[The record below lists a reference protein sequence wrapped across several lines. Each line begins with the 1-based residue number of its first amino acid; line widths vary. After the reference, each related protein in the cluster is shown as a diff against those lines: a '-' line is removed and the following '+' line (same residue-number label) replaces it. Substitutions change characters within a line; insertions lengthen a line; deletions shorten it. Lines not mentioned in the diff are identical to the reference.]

1 VIERIDVAVTPAA
14 APVGLRDV
22 AIVIIDVLRAT
33 TTIVR
38 ALESGAAAIVPCLEP
53 DEAIAVRNR
62 IGRDRVLLAG
72 ERDAQRV
79 PGFDLDNSP
88 ASFTPDIVTGKTIA
102 FTTTNGTRALQR
114 LGHAGASAVF
124 CAALSNRRAT
134 VDALAQT
141 EAREA
146 LLVCA
151 GTEGAFSLEDF
162 LCAGAIA
169 HAYADV
175 HGQAMLSDAARAAAL
190 TYHACAGELSSAVA
204 SGEHAQHLAALGFR
218 ADILAAAQLDT
229 STIVAVY
236 REGEIVSLSSLTS

>member
-14 APVGLRDV
+14 APIGLRDV

-72 ERDAQRV
+72 ERDAQRI

-102 FTTTNGTRALQR
+102 FTTTNGTRALRR

-124 CAALSNRRAT
+124 CAALSNREAI
-134 VDALAQT
+134 VDALAQID
-141 EAREA
+141 AREA

-162 LCAGAIA
+162 LCAGAVA
-169 HAYADV
+169 HAYAQA

-190 TYHACAGELSSAVA
+190 TYHACAEELTNAIA
-204 SGEHAQHLAALGFR
+204 SGEHAQHLASLGFR
-218 ADILAAAQLDT
+218 ADILAAAQLDV
-229 STIVAVY
+229 SPIVPAY
-236 REGEIVSLSSLTS
+236 REGEIVSL

>member
-1 VIERIDVAVTPAA
+1 MIERIDVAIIPAA
-14 APVGLRDV
+14 ATTSLRDV

-38 ALESGAAAIVPCLEP
+38 AFEAGALAIVPCLEP

-72 ERDAQRV
+72 ERDAHRI

-88 ASFTPDIVTGKTIA
+88 ASFTRDIVSGKTIA

-114 LGHAGASAVF
+114 LGHAGAPVVL
-124 CAALSNRRAT
+124 CAALTNRRAV
-134 VDALAQT
+134 VDALRT
-141 EAREA
+141 IDAREA

-169 HAYADV
+169 AAYARDGDAV
-175 HGQAMLSDAARAAAL
+175 LSDAARAAAL
-190 TYHACAGELSSAVA
+190 TYHACAGQLASAVA
-204 SGEHAQHLAALGFR
+204 SGENAQRLAAEGFR
-218 ADILAAAQLDT
+218 DDILAAAQLDVSAIT
-229 STIVAVY
+229 PAY
-236 REGEIVSLSSLTS
+236 RDGEIVSGP

>member
-1 VIERIDVAVTPAA
+1 LIERIDVAITPAA
-14 APVGLRDV
+14 ATTSLRDV
-22 AIVIIDVLRAT
+22 AIIIIDVLRAT

-38 ALESGAAAIVPCLEP
+38 AFEAGALAIVPCLEP

-72 ERDAQRV
+72 ERNAHRI

-88 ASFTPDIVTGKTIA
+88 ASFTPDVVGGKTIA

-114 LGHAGASAVF
+114 LGHAGAPAVL
-124 CAALSNRRAT
+124 CAALTNRQAI
-134 VDALAQT
+134 VDALRT
-141 EAREA
+141 IDAREA

-169 HAYADV
+169 VAYAHD
-175 HGQAMLSDAARAAAL
+175 GDAALSDAARAAAL
-190 TYHACAGELSSAVA
+190 TYQACAGQLTNAVA
-204 SGEHAQHLAALGFR
+204 SSEHAQRLAAEGFR
-218 ADILAAAQLDT
+218 DDILAAAQLDVSAIT
-229 STIVAVY
+229 PGY
-236 REGEIVSLSSLTS
+236 RDGEIVSGS